1 MRKHYQ
7 IMSNSNIRS
16 FGFQC
21 LLHIVLFSCCLFI
34 LISPI
39 ILQVCNTHDWS
50 FLCTSVLF
58 ALPLCA
64 LIISCKT
71 KWILYVILAFLS
83 ICSLTEIVM
92 VAMYGQFIIAGNI
105 VATLTTTAEESASF
119 AQNALHVLWYFIP
132 VIGVYGLII
141 FLLSLQKINRKISLG
156 ILGVSCLLVI
166 GFVGYKQVVFYNS
179 TLTLRYY
186 VDNRIWNRPPYNIFY
201 QIHNVI
207 EGQRVRKNIENAQ
220 YCNFGSTKQT
230 TQQKEVYILGIG
242 ESMRYENLS
251 LNGQYS
257 RSTTPKLESID
268 NIILYN
274 NYYSTACLTMYSVPQ
289 ILTRATPQEY
299 VLNYKEKS
307 IFKPFQ
313 EVGFK
318 TFCIVCKNLL
328 TYETYLTNGVDSLIC
343 VERDKDI
350 PETIDSLISIYPKT
364 FFIVQ
369 FLGNHSF
376 YYNYEPEFDV
386 YKPNVNNTPNDKSF
400 NAYLNAYDN
409 TVLYADYILS
419 EIISK
424 INQPNTLSGFLFVSD
439 HGEILSEDTLDGGK
453 YGHGG
458 NCNPN
463 KVEYHVPL
471 ITWYSNTYANTYPN
485 KVQNVR
491 KYINRPINA
500 DNVFY
505 SVCDMADINISSQYA
520 KPEWSI
526 FGDSLVNHT
535 RYILVPDGI
544 NYIEVK

>member
-1 MRKHYQ
+1 
-7 IMSNSNIRS
+7 
-16 FGFQC
+16 
-21 LLHIVLFSCCLFI
+21 
-34 LISPI
+34 
-39 ILQVCNTHDWS
+39 
-50 FLCTSVLF
+50 
-58 ALPLCA
+58 
-64 LIISCKT
+64 
-71 KWILYVILAFLS
+71 
-83 ICSLTEIVM
+83 M
-92 VAMYGQFIIAGNI
+92 VVMYGQFIIAGNI
-105 VATLTTTAEESASF
+105 LATLTTTTEESISF

-132 VIGVYGLII
+132 IVGVYGLIV
-141 FLLSLQKINRKISLG
+141 FLLSIQEINRKISIGFLG
-156 ILGVSCLLVI
+156 ISCLLVI
-166 GFVGYKQVVFYNS
+166 GFIGYKQIAFYNN

-186 VDNRIWNRPPYNIFY
+186 VDNRIWNRPPYNMFY

-207 EGQRVRKNIENAQ
+207 KGQRVRKNIENAQ
-220 YCNFGSTKQT
+220 YCNFESTKPT
-230 TQQKEVYILGIG
+230 TTQKEVYILGIG

-257 RSTTPKLESID
+257 RSTTPKLETID
-268 NIILYN
+268 NVILYN
-274 NYYSTACLTMYSVPQ
+274 DYYSSACLTMYSVPQ

-299 VLNYKEKS
+299 ALNYKEKS

-328 TYETYLTNGVDSLIC
+328 TYETYLTDGIDSLIC
-343 VERDKDI
+343 VERDRDI

-386 YKPNVNNTPNDKSF
+386 YKPNINDNSKVKSDSL
-400 NAYLNAYDN
+400 YINAYDN
-409 TVLYADYILS
+409 TILYADYILNR
-419 EIISK
+419 IISV
-424 INQPNTLSGFLFVSD
+424 ISQDNNVSAFLFVSD
-439 HGEILSEDTLDGGK
+439 HGENVTDTGG
-453 YGHGG
+453 GHGG
-458 NCNPN
+458 DCSP
-463 KVEYHVPL
+463 KKTEYHVPL

-485 KVQNVR
+485 KAHNVK

-505 SVCDMADINISSQYA
+505 SICDMADISISSKYA

-526 FGDSLVNHT
+526 FGDSLVDHP